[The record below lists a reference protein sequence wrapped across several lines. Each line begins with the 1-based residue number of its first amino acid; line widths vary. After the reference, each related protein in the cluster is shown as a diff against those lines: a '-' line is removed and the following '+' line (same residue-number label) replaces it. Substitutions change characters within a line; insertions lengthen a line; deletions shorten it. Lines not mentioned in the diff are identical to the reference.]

1 MAGKSH
7 FSSHASLNWFQVD
20 CFGPFPARAFVCNRP
35 SGFPEASPF
44 PAQVAKLG
52 EGFNGLVLT
61 RLARRLA
68 GWDKWR
74 ARPRSHKRTRFVRLY
89 RLARLAVQVYHA
101 HQPGSTAT
109 EPPKHPK
116 TQKPNFTHSS
126 HFQNRPKP
134 IHNLFTVPKLLIS
147 VAFYGVDTPKTVN
160 LVNNPPT
167 LFTFAKNTPFC
178 LSYANLRRLHRDPGH
193 STKISRKPRLQVHHS
208 GSLRRPVQGRKPLVS
223 LRNNAIPARPARG
236 R

>member
-1 MAGKSH
+1 MPCSFRSDNAGD
-7 FSSHASLNWFQVD
+7 A
-20 CFGPFPARAFVCNRP
+20 PP
-35 SGFPEASPF
+35 
-44 PAQVAKLG
+44 LG
-52 EGFNGLVLT
+52 SV
-61 RLARRLA
+61 RDHDA
-68 GWDKWR
+68 GW
-74 ARPRSHKRTRFVRLY
+74 AMAPQLGNAQPSSLE
-89 RLARLAVQVYHA
+89 YHDTPNPPQN
-101 HQPGSTAT
+101 HPPGSTAT

>member
-1 MAGKSH
+1 MLICNLIRRSK
-7 FSSHASLNWFQVD
+7 
-20 CFGPFPARAFVCNRP
+20 FVFKITKIKNNHINNCIWN
-35 SGFPEASPF
+35 
-44 PAQVAKLG
+44 
-52 EGFNGLVLT
+52 
-61 RLARRLA
+61 
-68 GWDKWR
+68 
-74 ARPRSHKRTRFVRLY
+74 
-89 RLARLAVQVYHA
+89 
-101 HQPGSTAT
+101 
-109 EPPKHPK
+109 PKII
-116 TQKPNFTHSS
+116 SS
-126 HFQNRPKP
+126 HFQNSPKP
-134 IHNLFTVPKLLIS
+134 IHNLFTVPNLLIS
-147 VAFYGVDTPKTVN
+147 VVFYGVDTPKTVN

>member
-1 MAGKSH
+1 MIRRPPRSTQSR
-7 FSSHASLNWFQVD
+7 SSAASDVYKRQ
-20 CFGPFPARAFVCNRP
+20 PAYSTICTPPNRP
-35 SGFPEASPF
+35 ASSTKTP
-44 PAQVAKLG
+44 PNPPQ
-52 EGFNGLVLT
+52 NH
-61 RLARRLA
+61 
-68 GWDKWR
+68 
-74 ARPRSHKRTRFVRLY
+74 P
-89 RLARLAVQVYHA
+89 
-101 HQPGSTAT
+101 PGSTAT